1 MLEQRKE
8 KQLREDVH
16 RLEQENQALLAEG
29 QTTRPSQPNPE
40 GACPYDGTADLAE
53 FVELK
58 EEYAASRHPA
68 ASELQQDGSCSS
80 VVSVT
85 GLLSGLGQKHLQVG
99 SPSSGAQGSTFSRPP
114 SWLV

>member
-40 GACPYDGTADLAE
+40 GACPYDGAADLAE

-58 EEYAASRHPA
+58 EEYAASWQH
-68 ASELQQDGSCSS
+68 QSCSRMEAAP
-80 VVSVT
+80 
-85 GLLSGLGQKHLQVG
+85 L
-99 SPSSGAQGSTFSRPP
+99 
-114 SWLV
+114 WLV